1 MLNCLEEMMARQ
13 KSEQTG
19 KFITMSI
26 RIPKELHSDLQK
38 IATVE
43 QRSLNWVISRSL
55 HQAMEHLQ
63 KVNGDSADK
72 QTTM

>member
-1 MLNCLEEMMARQ
+1 MTRP

-19 KFITMSI
+19 EFITLSI

-38 IATVE
+38 IAISE

-55 HQAMEHLQ
+55 HQALEYLQ
-63 KVNGDSADK
+63 KESQNAEGK